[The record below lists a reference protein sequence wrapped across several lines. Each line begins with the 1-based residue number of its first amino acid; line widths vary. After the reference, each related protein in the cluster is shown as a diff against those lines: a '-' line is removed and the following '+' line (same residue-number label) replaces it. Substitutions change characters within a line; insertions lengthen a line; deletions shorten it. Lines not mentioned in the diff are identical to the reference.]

1 MVKFIKLNVVI
12 GAIFIFASCAT
23 SMTPTEVNETLPTL
37 TKSTFISQV
46 KAEEAIKSNRCKLLV
61 KGRKY
66 NAPIALSVKGDLRNG
81 AKGID
86 EWVESDGGNS
96 YSLVNYEWVTVDHM
110 GSTQLQI
117 KFDTML
123 CD

>member
-1 MVKFIKLNVVI
+1 MVSFIRLNLFLGI
-12 GAIFIFASCAT
+12 IFVLTSCAT
-23 SMTPTEVNETLPTL
+23 SMSPTKVNETLPTL
-37 TKSTFISQV
+37 TKSKFISLT
-46 KAEEAIKSNRCKLLV
+46 KAEEAIKSNKCKLLV
-61 KGRKY
+61 KGRNY

-86 EWVESDGGNS
+86 EWVEIDGGNS
-96 YSLVNYEWVTVDHM
+96 YSLVNYKWVTVDDI

-117 KFDTML
+117 EFDTML